1 MFLKLEI
8 KWRITNVLY
17 LTVTLTWTV
26 MNSVKKRL
34 YFSVSTKLY
43 SQVGSPPQ
51 EATETCCKDTHR
63 YNSIMRT
70 TADTQRQVSSAEDV
84 CHDTRQECRKSQDDG
99 FVCFVFV
106 NNADACTS
114 IKLPRVVFF
123 SLSGARDAISY
134 QLCNS
139 TLASWIS

>member
-1 MFLKLEI
+1 
-8 KWRITNVLY
+8 
-17 LTVTLTWTV
+17 

-34 YFSVSTKLY
+34 DFSVSTKLY

-51 EATETCCKDTHR
+51 EATETCCKDTHG

-84 CHDTRQECRKSQDDG
+84 CHDTRQECRKSQGDG

-123 SLSGARDAISY
+123 FALWSRRFQTQFHISFATLHWLHGSHSDIFNNYNQDALLIKY
-134 QLCNS
+134 YNPV
-139 TLASWIS
+139 

>member
-1 MFLKLEI
+1 
-8 KWRITNVLY
+8 
-17 LTVTLTWTV
+17 

-34 YFSVSTKLY
+34 DFSVSTKLY

-51 EATETCCKDTHR
+51 EATETCCKDTHG

-84 CHDTRQECRKSQDDG
+84 CHDTRQECRKSQGDG

-123 SLSGARDAISY
+123 SLSGAGDFRRNFISAL
-134 QLCNS
+134 QLYTGFMDLIATS
-139 TLASWIS
+139 LITTIRMRF